1 MAVTANVGAGYIRA
15 VQDLAAQ
22 INAGDALAVMPNQP
36 DSTATTVELLVAD
49 FNDLLAALKTAGYM
63 EPDA

>member
-1 MAVTANVGAGYIRA
+1 MAVTAVVGSGYIPA
-15 VQDLAAQ
+15 INPLVAQ

-36 DSTATTVELLVAD
+36 DSAAVDVAGIVAD
-49 FNDLLAALKTAGYM
+49 FNLLLAALKTAGYM